1 MDEFLAASLSFPT
14 VVFTVLL
21 LIALLYWVLV
31 IVGALGLDAL
41 DLDHGH
47 DGAGHGPDLHHGIDH
62 DLHPGADHAGDAG
75 HDGHVEHGHSGE
87 GLGILPTLLWVL
99 KLNSVPMTI
108 VLTMV
113 FFWSWLA
120 CHLAMHYVVGY
131 EAHWAA
137 EAGLFAGALLLSLPL
152 ASVSVRPLV
161 PLFRT
166 HPGARRTALL
176 GKIVDVDT
184 SYVDDKFGVA
194 KVDDGGAGLL
204 VQIRCDA
211 PNPLTR
217 GQRALVVSY
226 DEAREV
232 YEVTPIDDLI
242 PSDKATRPD

>member
-1 MDEFLAASLSFPT
+1 MDDFLAASLSFPT

-31 IVGALGLDAL
+31 IVGALGLDML
-41 DLDHGH
+41 DLDQGH
-47 DGAGHGPDLHHGIDH
+47 DGAGHGPDVGVDH
-62 DLHPGADHAGDAG
+62 GADHGGDGGDGDAG
-75 HDGHVEHGHSGE
+75 HDGDAHHGHSGE
-87 GLGILPTLLWVL
+87 GLGLLPTMLWVL

-131 EAHWAA
+131 EAHWIA
-137 EAGLFAGALLLSLPL
+137 EVGLFAGALLLSLPL
-152 ASVSVRPLV
+152 SSVTVRPLA

-166 HPGARRTALL
+166 HPGQRRAALL
-176 GKIVDVDT
+176 GKVVDVDT

-204 VQIRCDA
+204 VQIRCDP